1 MFLTQAP
8 LGEWLRR
15 LEVDPAIEAP
25 IAAPSAASV
34 IVLFLSGDFGLECRR
49 SVYVMVV
56 GLLNTPPWGSF
67 LGILSSLVIP
77 ISTRSFERLR
87 RRGLWLLPS
96 GD

>member
-1 MFLTQAP
+1 MFLIQAP

-49 SVYVMVV
+49 SV
-56 GLLNTPPWGSF
+56 
-67 LGILSSLVIP
+67 
-77 ISTRSFERLR
+77 
-87 RRGLWLLPS
+87 
-96 GD
+96 